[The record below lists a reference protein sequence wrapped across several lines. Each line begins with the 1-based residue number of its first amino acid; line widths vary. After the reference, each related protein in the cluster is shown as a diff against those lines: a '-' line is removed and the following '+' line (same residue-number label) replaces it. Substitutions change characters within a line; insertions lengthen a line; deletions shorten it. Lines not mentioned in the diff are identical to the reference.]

1 MNTVLPQKAAIL
13 LVEDRSD
20 DIALARRA
28 FRQLN
33 LRNPFHVVA
42 DGEEALAY
50 VFGQGI
56 YADRTTYPLPDI
68 MLLDLKLPRLDGFEL
83 LSRIRKQPELNPM
96 RIIVLTSSEDIYD
109 VNRAYSLGANSFL
122 VKPQDFND
130 FTTLI
135 RTLSAFWLHT
145 NKMVS
150 LEPADLHQPA
160 AARSNPAWPMA

>member
-13 LVEDRSD
+13 LVEDRAD
-20 DIALARRA
+20 DVALVRRA
-28 FRQLN
+28 FGQLN
-33 LRNPFHVVA
+33 LRNPFHVVT
-42 DGEEALAY
+42 DGEAALAY
-50 VFGQGI
+50 VLGEGK
-56 YADRTTYPLPDI
+56 YADRFEFPLPDI
-68 MLLDLKLPRLDGFEL
+68 MLLDLKLPRMDGFDL
-83 LSRIRKQPELNPM
+83 LMQIRRRPELNPM

-122 VKPQDFND
+122 VKPNDFND

-150 LEPADLHQPA
+150 FDPHAVSQPQPA
-160 AARSNPAWPMA
+160 PSLPSSS